1 MSRQEAF
8 TEKNNAEKQSDKLIK
23 VVAQMKK

>member
-1 MSRQEAF
+1 MSKQEAF
-8 TEKNNAEKQSDKLIK
+8 TDKNNAQRQSDKLIK